1 MREEER
7 ARLVSEF
14 ARLLDESLPEGS
26 EGEGEDHPEVDLA
39 TLLAEMAL
47 LRNEVRLE
55 TRQSRTA
62 LGELKNLVDL
72 LGKENERLRRETRE
86 AEERAQAQARQGE
99 RALLRGILEVRDR
112 LVAGLEAAEAP
123 APEAG
128 RWQLFGPRRESGRLE
143 GIVRGIS
150 LTLSRLDDLL
160 ESRRVRPVEAL
171 DRPFDPASMKAVEVV
186 EEPEVPDG
194 WVVREF
200 RRGYRME
207 GEILRAAEVA
217 VSRKKDKT
225 TREER
230 TGR

>member
-72 LGKENERLRRETRE
+72 QGKENERLRREAKE

-112 LVAGLEAAEAP
+112 LVAGLEAAAAP

-128 RWQLFGPRRESGRLE
+128 RWRLFGPRRESGRLE

-150 LTLSRLDDLL
+150 LTLSRLDNLL

-225 TREER
+225 TRDEGTER
-230 TGR
+230 

>member
-1 MREEER
+1 VGGQRQYQEDDAAEGDQVAVALQVDSTREGHQHADEAGDPDGGPYGLVGSLLAVEPGDEHVPDAVEER
-7 ARLVSEF
+7 
-14 ARLLDESLPEGS
+14 
-26 EGEGEDHPEVDLA
+26 GEG
-39 TLLAEMAL
+39 
-47 LRNEVRLE
+47 
-55 TRQSRTA
+55 
-62 LGELKNLVDL
+62 
-72 LGKENERLRRETRE
+72 
-86 AEERAQAQARQGE
+86 QARKGG
-99 RALLRGILEVRDR
+99 RALLREILEVRDR

-123 APEAG
+123 AHEAG
-128 RWQLFGPRRESGRLE
+128 RWRLFGPRRESGRLE

>member
-72 LGKENERLRRETRE
+72 QGKENERLRREAKE

-112 LVAGLEAAEAP
+112 LVAGLEAAAAP

-150 LTLSRLDDLL
+150 LTLSRLDNLL

-225 TREER
+225 TRDEGTER
-230 TGR
+230 